1 MAEARNRDEIAC
13 VEFDRK
19 LNRID
24 RIYSGFARTCGISE
38 CAYWMICDTAAA
50 GGTIALNRLTAE
62 WCYSKQTINSALKTM
77 VTRGLARLEYAEGSR
92 KNKVVNLTDEGRAYA
107 ERYTEPA
114 IAAELRAFGTLS
126 ADEQKVLMELLE
138 KYADALDA
146 ELCAFKGALATNEK
160 KREECL

>member
-1 MAEARNRDEIAC
+1 MAETRGSEEVAC

-24 RIYSGFARTCGISE
+24 RIYSGFARACGISD

-50 GGTIALNRLTAE
+50 GGTTALNRLTAE

-77 VTRGLARLEYAEGSR
+77 AARGLARLEYAEGSR
-92 KNKVVNLTDEGRAYA
+92 KNKVVILTDEGRAFA
-107 ERYTEPA
+107 KRYTDPA
-114 IAAELRAFGTLS
+114 IGAELRAFGALA
-126 ADEQKVLMELLE
+126 ADEQNVLMDLLD

-146 ELCAFKGALATNEK
+146 ELGAFKDALAANDGE
-160 KREECL
+160 

>member
-1 MAEARNRDEIAC
+1 MAETKACEEIAC

-24 RIYSGFARTCGISE
+24 RIYSGFARACGISD

-92 KNKVVNLTDEGRAYA
+92 KNKVVILTDEGRLFAK
-107 ERYTEPA
+107 RYTDPA
-114 IAAELRAFGTLS
+114 IAAELRAFGALTGG
-126 ADEQKVLMELLE
+126 EQNVLMDLLD

-146 ELCAFKGALATNEK
+146 ELGAFKGALAAHDGE
-160 KREECL
+160 